1 MGYKYLFFDLDNTL
15 WDFDAN
21 SKYTL
26 NVLFDTFQ
34 LGAHFPDF
42 ETYYRLYSANNQKL
56 WQLYG
61 AGKITKEAL
70 NEARF
75 EYPLRAFDAS
85 LLHLAPNMQADYL
98 PLLSQQTRLIPHCI
112 EVLDYL
118 KSKRFKMYIISN
130 GFVEIQRLKLQRS
143 GLLSYFE
150 RCYFSEHIG
159 AHKPAKLFFDYA
171 IKSSNA
177 VKKHSL
183 VIGDNF
189 EADIVGAKNAGIDQV
204 YFNPNPSADPLPFTP
219 TYQIADLRELL
230 KLTNSPI
237 HRSEATI

>member
-1 MGYKYLFFDLDNTL
+1 MNGYRYLFFDLDNTL

-21 SKYTL
+21 AQYTL
-26 NVLFDTFQ
+26 QVLFERYQ
-34 LGAHFPDF
+34 LDEHYPDF
-42 ETYYRLYSANNQKL
+42 LTYYRLYSENNANL
-56 WQLYG
+56 WRLYG

-112 EVLDYL
+112 EVLEYL

-177 VKKHSL
+177 VKKQSL

-204 YFNPNPSADPLPFTP
+204 YFNPNPSTEPLPFTP
-219 TYQIADLRELL
+219 TYQITDLRELL
-230 KLTNSPI
+230 KILDESFN
-237 HRSEATI
+237 R

>member
-26 NVLFDTFQ
+26 TVLYDKYN

-42 ETYYRLYSANNQKL
+42 ETYYHLYSANNAKL

-70 NEARF
+70 NQERF
-75 EYPLRAFDAS
+75 AYPLRSFKAS
-85 LLHLAPNMQADYL
+85 LLPIAQQMEVDYL
-98 PLLSQQTRLIPHCI
+98 PLLAQQTRLKPHCL
-112 EVLDYL
+112 EVLETCKKHRY
-118 KSKRFKMYIISN
+118 KMYIISN
-130 GFVEIQRLKLQRS
+130 GFVEIQQLKLTRS
-143 GLLSYFE
+143 GLLPYFD

-177 VKKHSL
+177 VKKQSL

-189 EADIVGAKNAGIDQV
+189 EADILGAKNAGIDQV
-204 YFNPNPSADPLPFTP
+204 YFNPNPSAEPLPFTP
-219 TYQIADLRELL
+219 KFQITDLRELL
-230 KLTNSPI
+230 KIMDESLI
-237 HRSEATI
+237 K

>member
-70 NEARF
+70 NKERF
-75 EYPLRAFDAS
+75 AYPLRSYKAS
-85 LLHLAPNMQADYL
+85 LLYLAPLMEAEYL
-98 PLLSQQTRLIPHCI
+98 PLLAQQTRLMPGCLQ
-112 EVLDYL
+112 VLDAL
-118 KSKRFKMYIISN
+118 KNKRYKLFLISN
-130 GFVEIQRLKLQRS
+130 GFVEIQHLKLQRT
-143 GLLSYFE
+143 GLAAYFE
-150 RCYFSEHIG
+150 RCYFSEQVG
-159 AHKPAKLFFDYA
+159 AHKPSKVFFDYA

-177 VKKHSL
+177 IKKQSL

-189 EADIVGAKNAGIDQV
+189 EADIAGAKNAGIDQV
-204 YFNPNPSADPLPFTP
+204 YFNPNPSADPLPFKP
-219 TYQIADLRELL
+219 TYQIADLSELQ
-230 KLTNSPI
+230 KIMNESFN
-237 HRSEATI
+237 R

>member
-26 NVLFDTFQ
+26 QVLFDKYQ
-34 LGAHFPDF
+34 LGAHFSDF
-42 ETYYRLYSANNQKL
+42 ETYFQLYSGNNAML

-70 NEARF
+70 NQERF
-75 EYPLRAFDAS
+75 AYPLRSFKAS
-85 LLHLAPNMQADYL
+85 LLHLAPLMEVDYL
-98 PLLSQQTRLIPHCI
+98 PLLAQQTRLKPHCL
-112 EVLDYL
+112 EVLEAC
-118 KSKRFKMYIISN
+118 KKRRYKMYIISN
-130 GFVEIQRLKLQRS
+130 GFVEIQQLKLSRS
-143 GLLSYFE
+143 GLLPYFD

-159 AHKPAKLFFDYA
+159 AHKPARLFFDYA
-171 IKSSNA
+171 IQSSNA
-177 VKKHSL
+177 VKKQSL

-204 YFNPNPSADPLPFTP
+204 YFNPNPSADPLPFKP
-219 TYQIADLRELL
+219 TYQIADLSELQ
-230 KLTNSPI
+230 KIMDKSFN
-237 HRSEATI
+237 R